1 MRARLE
7 PHANLGSAF
16 NETLQRGSTDPMP
29 ALDHLRVAGFK
40 SIRDQEIDLRSLNL
54 LIGANGAGKSN
65 LIAVFEL
72 LHEIVAERLQV
83 YVGKAG
89 GAEPFLYFGSKTT
102 EDVRLRLDFGD
113 NAYECTL
120 LHSVDSLIFGEEGI
134 HYRGR
139 GFARPVS
146 TMLGSGHEETRL
158 NEESR
163 KRSRKTVADHVLE
176 AVESWRVYHFHD
188 TSASARMKKTGD
200 LEDNE
205 YLREDAANLAAFL
218 YRLERKEPDVYR
230 NIVDTVRMVAPFFAD
245 FRLRPSR
252 LNEDKIRLEW
262 QERGSDA
269 YFNAHALSDGT
280 LRFICLA
287 TLLLQPDPP
296 TTILLDEPELG
307 LHPAAITVLAG
318 LLGSASTKTQIV
330 ASTQSVTLVN
340 QFEPEDLLVVD
351 RRGPESVFRRL
362 SEAEIDS
369 WLDDYSL
376 GELWEKNVL
385 GGRPAG

>member
-1 MRARLE
+1 
-7 PHANLGSAF
+7 
-16 NETLQRGSTDPMP
+16 MP

-83 YVGKAG
+83 YVGRAG
-89 GAEPFLYFGSKTT
+89 GAERLLYFGSKTT
-102 EDVRLRLDFGD
+102 EKIFLRFKFGA
-113 NAYECTL
+113 NAYECAL
-120 LHSVDSLIFGEEGI
+120 IPSAEDSLVFSAEEVFFHDRASYSRPYGESL
-134 HYRGR
+134 GR
-139 GFARPVS
+139 
-146 TMLGSGHEETRL
+146 GHEETHL
-158 NEESR
+158 HGS
-163 KRSRKTVADHVLE
+163 KTSLARQVLK
-176 AVESWRVYHFHD
+176 AIGSWRVYHFHD
-188 TSASARMKKTGD
+188 TSSSARVKQTGD

-205 YLREDAANLAAFL
+205 FLREDAANLAAFL
-218 YRLERKEPDVYR
+218 YRLEKKEPDVYR
-230 NIVDTVRMVAPFFAD
+230 NIVDTVRLVAPFFSD

-280 LRFICLA
+280 LRFMCLA

-318 LLGSASTKTQIV
+318 LLSSASTKTQIV

-351 RRGPESVFRRL
+351 RGGPESIFRRL